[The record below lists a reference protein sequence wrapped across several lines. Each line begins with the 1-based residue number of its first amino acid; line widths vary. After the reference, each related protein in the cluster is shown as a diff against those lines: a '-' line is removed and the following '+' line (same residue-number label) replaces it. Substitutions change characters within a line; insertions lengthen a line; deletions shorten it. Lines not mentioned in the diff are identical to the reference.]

1 MKAKKVVR
9 WGLVALVVLSGLTA
23 LIVYQTEKI
32 SKHEYQW
39 QRERAGG
46 RFTQNVPFAKEK
58 R

>member
-39 QRERAGG
+39 QRDTSGR
-46 RFTQNVPFAKEK
+46 RFTQDVPFAKEK

>member
-39 QRERAGG
+39 QRDTSGR
-46 RFTQNVPFAKEK
+46 RFTQKVPFAKEGT
-58 R
+58 

>member
-32 SKHEYQW
+32 SKHEYRW
-39 QRERAGG
+39 QRDTSGR
-46 RFTQNVPFAKEK
+46 RFTQDVPFTKEK
-58 R
+58 K

>member
-23 LIVYQTEKI
+23 WIVYQTEKI

-39 QRERAGG
+39 QRDTSG
-46 RFTQNVPFAKEK
+46 RKFTQDVPFAKEK

>member
-39 QRERAGG
+39 QRDTSGK
-46 RFTQNVPFAKEK
+46 RFTQEVPFK
-58 R
+58 

>member
-1 MKAKKVVR
+1 MKARKVVR
-9 WGLVALVVLSGLTA
+9 WGFVALVVLSGLTA

-39 QRERAGG
+39 QRDTSG
-46 RFTQNVPFAKEK
+46 RKFTQDVPFAKEK

>member
-9 WGLVALVVLSGLTA
+9 WGLVVLVALSGLTA

-39 QRERAGG
+39 QRDTSGR
-46 RFTQNVPFAKEK
+46 RFTQDVPFAKEK
-58 R
+58 K